1 MLRLY
6 LQRRSNNGAAEP
18 SQEDLERM
26 KSFIEG
32 NDLELP
38 VVATAKWSGITKI
51 YSGIQYI
58 NENGETLEKAI

>member
-1 MLRLY
+1 
-6 LQRRSNNGAAEP
+6 
-18 SQEDLERM
+18 M
-26 KSFIEG
+26 KSFIKG

-38 VVATAKWSGITKI
+38 VVASAKWSGITKI